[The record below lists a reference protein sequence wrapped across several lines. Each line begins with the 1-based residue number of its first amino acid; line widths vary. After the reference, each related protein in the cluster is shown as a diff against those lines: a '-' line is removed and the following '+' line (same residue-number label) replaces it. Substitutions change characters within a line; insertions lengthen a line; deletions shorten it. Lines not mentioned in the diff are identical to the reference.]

1 MRKLAFIITFL
12 ITIFLSLGYSVLA
25 RSPLPPHSQDNGT
38 EEPLSTTEEPFRATE
53 EPFSATEEPFSTTD
67 DPSVTEEVQTTE
79 EPEPAGTDD
88 QQLINQLVE
97 LLMLGE
103 LDSLEQLPGWATLN
117 NIQQQNLIR
126 IIERLDQ
133 IKDEYIPPSQQALLD
148 QLEADKLRDLNEQ
161 EQLANMLEDELKTRQ
176 NIQDMIWRET
186 LKERFGEDALYLYDR
201 YGIFQDVKNAYG
213 QVQGW
218 WNSVLDPD
226 GAAIDKLKQ
235 DALSSLG
242 ADKSPEQ
249 AYQEGITLI
258 NDLATAPGIIH
269 YAYYRQEYD
278 QLIAD
283 GESVNTAHQEAMEK
297 MRTRLASLPGD
308 NVGDSGALTEKV
320 WNTGFNDLAKP
331 GGIYERSFLAL
342 NISASPEVSP

>member
-1 MRKLAFIITFL
+1 MRKLAFIITIL
-12 ITIFLSLGYSVLA
+12 ITISLSLGFSVLA

-38 EEPLSTTEEPFRATE
+38 EEP
-53 EPFSATEEPFSTTD
+53 FSATEEPFSTTD
-67 DPSVTEEVQTTE
+67 EPSVTEEVQTTE

-88 QQLINQLVE
+88 QHLINQLVE

-103 LDSLEQLPGWATLN
+103 IDNLDQLPGWATLN
-117 NIQQQNLIR
+117 EIQQQNLVR

-133 IKDEYIPPSQQALLD
+133 IAEEYIPPSQQALLD
-148 QLEADKLRDLNEQ
+148 QLEADKLRDLNRQ

-186 LKERFGEDALYLYDR
+186 LKERFGEEALYLYDR
-201 YGIFQDVKNAYG
+201 YGIFQDVKNIYG

-226 GAAIDKLKQ
+226 AAAIDKLKQ

-258 NDLATAPGIIH
+258 NELATAPGIIH

-278 QLIAD
+278 QLITD
-283 GESVNTAHQEAMEK
+283 GDSAITAHQDAMEK

-308 NVGDSGALTEKV
+308 NVGDSSSITEKV